1 MTEDEGTRG
10 YRSRADRREELLDA
24 AALVVR
30 DEGLGGLT
38 TRAVAARAGVA
49 HGVVHYVFGAR
60 RHLVVALL
68 ERQARASLP
77 RVLGTADAHDDL
89 TAALDAAV
97 AAWIELVRAE
107 PERFRLLE
115 AVSASGP
122 GADGDG
128 PLLEAER
135 RLWRD
140 AVDAALRHWTSVH
153 DVVLAVPTPVAAD
166 AVIAVVDGLTR
177 SSASDPD
184 GAATDR
190 SRALLVRG
198 LAHALSTAP

>member
-30 DEGLGGLT
+30 DDGLSGLT

-60 RHLVVALL
+60 QHLVVALL
-68 ERQARASLP
+68 ERQARALLP
-77 RVLGTADAHDDL
+77 RVLTAAEEHDDL
-89 TAALDAAV
+89 DDALDAAV
-97 AAWIELVRAE
+97 AAWVDLVRRE

-115 AVSASGP
+115 AASSSTLDP
-122 GADGDG
+122 TGDG
-128 PLLEAER
+128 AAMEAER
-135 RLWRD
+135 ALWQA
-140 AVDAALRHWTSVH
+140 AVASGIEHW
-153 DVVLAVPTPVAAD
+153 AVPRGVTLTVPVVDAAD
-166 AVIAVVDGLTR
+166 AVIAVVDGLVR

-184 GAATDR
+184 GTVTE
-190 SRALLVRG
+190 RARVLLVRG
-198 LAHALSTAP
+198 LAHALTTPR